1 MTELH
6 DDVVLIPPMG
16 GDERCWD
23 QIDLSKI
30 GIPVDRVKKYVFPGH
45 GGRPRQPGMTFASMA
60 DELDEQVEKGVHL
73 VAVAA
78 GVSIAAQLMLRH
90 PGRVKSVVLICAG
103 FSPSLGEEERA
114 AAQERGDRAVRD
126 GMQDSV
132 EEMAVR
138 WFSPWAVVARPAG
151 LKYSQECL
159 AAMDPEAW
167 RDVWGSVTKRTT
179 ITPEEI
185 QSFDMPASLVA
196 ALGDSTGGVKNLQ
209 AAHRLM
215 PLSRL
220 EYVPGPHML
229 HLERPE
235 EVLTALERHFLWLES
250 NPERVET
257 ARYFSTD

>member
-23 QIDLSKI
+23 QIDLSEI
-30 GIPVDRVKKYVFPGH
+30 GIPASRVRKYVFPGH
-45 GGRPRQPGMTFASMA
+45 GSRPRQPGMTFSSMA
-60 DELDEQVEKGVHL
+60 DELAEQFPGDVHL

-78 GVSIAAQLMLRH
+78 GVSIAAQFLLHH
-90 PGRVKSVVLICAG
+90 PGRAKSAVLICAG
-103 FSPSLGEEERA
+103 FSPKLGNEERDA
-114 AAQERGDRAVRD
+114 AEERGDRAVRD
-126 GMQDSV
+126 GMRSV
-132 EEMAVR
+132 LDEMAIR
-138 WFSPWAVVARPAG
+138 WFSPWAVAAKPAG
-151 LKYSQECL
+151 LQYSQECL

-167 RDVWGSVTKRTT
+167 RDVWGAVMQRTT
-179 ITPEEI
+179 VTGDEI
-185 QSFDMPASLVA
+185 AKFDIPMSLVA

-209 AAHRLM
+209 AAHRTL

-235 EVLTALERHFLWLES
+235 EVLTALERHFLWLS
-250 NPERVET
+250 SGPARVDT
-257 ARYFSTD
+257 PRYFSAD